1 MILFLS
7 MSLATL
13 PSHLAF
19 PLHTHTHTILTYSSS
34 YTNHNLENAFNG
46 QLEEALVSN

>member
-19 PLHTHTHTILTYSSS
+19 PLHTHT
-34 YTNHNLENAFNG
+34 NHNLENAFNG